1 MKKEIIENIYNQN
14 YASLKEDISKVI
26 SEKVI
31 SILEHKKV
39 YAGKKFFS
47 LNEGDSEDKSWDRT
61 LDYARQ
67 GKSAP
72 TVSTH
77 TGQGYSSV
85 SDWLKDA
92 KDQFSGKAPSRGVAS
107 QEKST
112 QPSPIEAPALRMPSA
127 PSTSADPSEPGRTP
141 PVAPAPAP
149 RQAPAPAP
157 RPAAPSRP
165 APALRPA
172 PAPAAPRPGPQP
184 GTRPQTE
191 IGLGGI
197 LPRPRPGVGPNTGEG
212 SSEAEAQRRPSVQ
225 PVPGAADASQPQGG
239 SGVNQW
245 RQADRAK
252 QKEREN
258 QPSGAS
264 AADALTA
271 AASAAGASLLKRLM
285 SKSKTSTP
293 PELVALP
300 KPKAPLALPA
310 PPRALPAPRSQ
321 EAPSSQ
327 SSRSETGTQRRERSW
342 YKDPATGRYVSPS
355 NPAYNPAQPTV
366 NRDAATGQWRSRVGS
381 APLGNPFSGGAG
393 PQPPI
398 ESKGRITR
406 PPTS

>member
-61 LDYARQ
+61 LDYARL
-67 GKSAP
+67 GRSAP

-77 TGQGYSSV
+77 TGQEYSSV

-92 KDQFSGKAPSRGVAS
+92 KDQFSGKAPSRDVAS
-107 QEKST
+107 QKKPT
-112 QPSPIEAPALRMPSA
+112 QPSQIEAPALIMPSA
-127 PSTSADPSEPGRTP
+127 PSTSAGPSEPGYTP
-141 PVAPAPAP
+141 PVAP
-149 RQAPAPAP
+149 APAPAP

-165 APALRPA
+165 APRQAPAPA
-172 PAPAAPRPGPQP
+172 PAPAAPAPAPASASR
-184 GTRPQTE
+184 
-191 IGLGGI
+191 
-197 LPRPRPGVGPNTGEG
+197 
-212 SSEAEAQRRPSVQ
+212 
-225 PVPGAADASQPQGG
+225 PVPGAADTSQPQGG

-293 PELVALP
+293 PELAALP